1 MVLELVDGLHQHQL
15 LHYNLKMINTF
26 NGTERAQ
33 VLNSTSGRAKLF
45 NHGIVPL
52 KDLKVY
58 LETNRHLPGLNK
70 ELYTGPIQAG
80 DINNL
85 LIQKQ
90 EEQAIYII
98 QLKEEKDI
106 EIKELKARIQA
117 LESIQSQDY

>member
-70 ELYTGPIQAG
+70 ELYTGPVEAG
-80 DINNL
+80 NINNL
-85 LIQKQ
+85 LLQKL
-90 EEQAIYII
+90 EEQAIYTI
-98 QLKEEKDI
+98 QQQEQIEVLKTIVCKNNPDETI
-106 EIKELKARIQA
+106 CQ
-117 LESIQSQDY
+117 